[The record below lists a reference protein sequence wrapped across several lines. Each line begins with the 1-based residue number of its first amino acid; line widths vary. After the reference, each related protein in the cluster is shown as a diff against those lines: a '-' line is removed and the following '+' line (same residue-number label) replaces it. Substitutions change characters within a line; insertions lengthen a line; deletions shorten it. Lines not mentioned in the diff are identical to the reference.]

1 MQPDHASRVLDGLD
15 LFGLQFQDNPPAIYE
30 QLRRSGA
37 VHYLP
42 RHGWYLVTTAETA
55 REVLRDAERFSSR
68 VHKHT
73 QPRAEVADEVAQIRA
88 QGWPYTP
95 ALGTNDP
102 PDHTRLRRLVQR
114 AFTPRSLAWMEPLV
128 RQTAEELA
136 AALPHRAQLDFLAAF
151 PQPLPVLAISPVLRP
166 PGSPPDCL

>member
-15 LFGLQFQDNPPAIYE
+15 LFDPQFQGNPPAAYE

-42 RHGWYLVTTAETA
+42 RHGWYLVTKAETA

-73 QPRAEVADEVAQIRA
+73 QPPAEVAAEVAQIRA

-128 RQTAEELA
+128 RPTAEELPPPPPPHPA
-136 AALPHRAQLDFLAAF
+136 PGLLPPFA
-151 PQPLPVLAISPVLRP
+151 
-166 PGSPPDCL
+166 G